1 MNLKMKIDQKKIF
14 NAIYLLIFLL
24 NLIALVLLFNFARK
38 YVYGS
43 IMVDPNYLQSQTAKP
58 GSDLDLNKFDSI
70 VKSIEER
77 QQKKNVDDVKNV
89 F

>member
-1 MNLKMKIDQKKIF
+1 MKIDQKKIF

>member
-1 MNLKMKIDQKKIF
+1 MKIDQKKIF
-14 NAIYLLIFLL
+14 DAIYLLIFLL

-43 IMVDPNYLQSQTAKP
+43 IVVDPNYLQSQTAKP

-70 VKSIEER
+70 VKIIEEK
-77 QQKKNVDDVKNV
+77 QQKKNVDDIKNV